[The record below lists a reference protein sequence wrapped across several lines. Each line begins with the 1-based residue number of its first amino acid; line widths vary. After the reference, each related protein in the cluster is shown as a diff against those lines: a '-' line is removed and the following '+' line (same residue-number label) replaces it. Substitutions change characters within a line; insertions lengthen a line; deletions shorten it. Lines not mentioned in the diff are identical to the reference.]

1 MPELLWNS
9 AVSAVYSKSFR
20 PLTSFLRSASEG
32 KDNDEANSKTY
43 TTYRGTMR
51 RIFGLNRPSF
61 LSTIQANNG
70 LSQTVAVLQG
80 RSTSG
85 PPGLGNWDNSCY
97 QNSVIQGLASLPS
110 FSDFLQSSNLAQAAG
125 STQAALVSI
134 ISKLNDPG
142 NAGSMLWIPVE
153 LKNMSSWQQQDAQ
166 EYFSKILDAVE
177 KEAASFERHDPI
189 FRGLSS
195 LSKPS
200 LQPIGSSSTSEESRK
215 YPIEEKLALDSS
227 SNIGHLSEEV
237 QSAIMRNPLEGLLA
251 QRVGCLQCGHVEGL
265 SLIPFNCLT
274 VPLGKQWMYDV
285 RTCLDEYTAL
295 ETINDV
301 ECVRCTLLERKLK
314 LESLLNQIIETNRD
328 RLQSPAPI
336 VTEALRVSVEEQ
348 LQVVNEVLNDND
360 YSDNMVFKRCQ
371 IPTRSKI
378 STAKSRQ
385 AVIARAPKS
394 LVIHINRS
402 VFDESTGFL
411 SKNFAAVRFP
421 LRFSFASWCLGS
433 SSATNGDGSDIE
445 HWNTD
450 PARSL
455 LPNDE
460 ADDDTAREEIYKL
473 CAVLTHHGRHEN
485 GHYICYRKYRTR
497 QKTSSEEEGDSEE
510 SWWRFSDEDV
520 SRVSEEDV
528 LSQDGAF
535 MLFYE
540 KAEMFRIDPRDNE
553 QTSGAADS
561 KENLATEMEIQTE
574 QPTMDNDATAMLKD
588 DEGDI
593 MRSRSS
599 VPAGSTLALPS
610 IGAEEEVPG
619 TTTGK
624 LDYKSTATEVQS
636 MTDTNS
642 ALDCSLENASNSSIV
657 TAVADNLANSTFTN
671 MDEPIDLDPQL
682 LYVQPQRDNA
692 QKENHNYASAMRTA
706 TPRNSR
712 GSMSRSKTGIEQV
725 SSMVI
730 SH

>member
-9 AVSAVYSKSFR
+9 AVSATYSKAVR
-20 PLTSFLRSASEG
+20 PLTSYLRSAPEG

-43 TTYRGTMR
+43 TIYRGTMR
-51 RIFGLNRPSF
+51 RIFGPNKPSF
-61 LSTIQANNG
+61 LSTIQANKS
-70 LSQTVAVLQG
+70 LSQTVAALQA

-110 FSDFLQSSNLAQAAG
+110 FSDFLQSSSLAQAAG
-125 STQAALVSI
+125 STRAALIGI
-134 ISKLNDPG
+134 IGKLNDPG

-166 EYFSKILDAVE
+166 EYFSKILDTVE
-177 KEAASFERHDPI
+177 KESVSFEGHDPVS
-189 FRGLSS
+189 RGLSS
-195 LSKPS
+195 LAKPS
-200 LQPIGSSSTSEESRK
+200 LQSIESSSTSEESK
-215 YPIEEKLALDSS
+215 EHPIEEKLALKSS
-227 SNIGHLSEEV
+227 RNISQLSKEL
-237 QSAIMRNPLEGLLA
+237 QPAKMKNPLEGLLA

-285 RTCLDEYTAL
+285 RTCLDDYTAL

-301 ECVRCTLLERKLK
+301 ECVRCTLLERRLKLK
-314 LESLLNQIIETNRD
+314 SLLQQIIETNRD
-328 RLQSPAPI
+328 ELQSPAPI

-360 YSDNMVFKRCQ
+360 YSDNMIFKRCQ
-371 IPTRSKI
+371 IPTRGKI

-421 LRFSFASWCLGS
+421 LRFNLASWCLGS
-433 SSATNGDGSDIE
+433 SSATDGDGSDIE

-450 PARSL
+450 PAKSL

-460 ADDDTAREEIYKL
+460 ADDETAREEIYEL

-497 QKTSSEEEGDSEE
+497 LKTSSAEEDDSEG

-540 KAEMFRIDPRDNE
+540 KAEIPRVDPRDNE
-553 QTSGAADS
+553 YISGAANS
-561 KENLATEMEIQTE
+561 TESLASDAKTQAE
-574 QPTMDNDATAMLKD
+574 QPAMDKDATTTLGD

-593 MRSRSS
+593 ARSRPS
-599 VPAGSTLALPS
+599 VPAEPTVMLPS
-610 IGAEEEVPG
+610 IGAKEEVPG
-619 TTTGK
+619 TATGK
-624 LDYKSTATEVQS
+624 LDCKSTATEIQS
-636 MTDTNS
+636 TTDTKS
-642 ALDCSLENASNSSIV
+642 ALEGSLENASNSSIM
-657 TAVADNLANSTFTN
+657 TAVTDSLANSTFTKI
-671 MDEPIDLDPQL
+671 EKPVDLDPQL
-682 LYVQPQRDNA
+682 LYIQPQRDSA
-692 QKENHNYASAMRTA
+692 QKENRNYASAMRTA

-712 GSMSRSKTGIEQV
+712 GSMSRSKAGMEQV
-725 SSMVI
+725 SSMVT